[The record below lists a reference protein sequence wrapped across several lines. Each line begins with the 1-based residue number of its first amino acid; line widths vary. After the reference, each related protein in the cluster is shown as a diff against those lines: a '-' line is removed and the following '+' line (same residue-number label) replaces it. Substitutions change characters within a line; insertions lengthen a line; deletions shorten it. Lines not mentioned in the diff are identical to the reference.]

1 MPTTENAPDS
11 EPSIPSKL
19 RRKSRDRL
27 VWVAVSG
34 STNNALLT
42 SIVPLF
48 LLSLGASPFLIG
60 LIATSNHVQKM
71 GRVIGLQY
79 MHRVGK
85 AGLFIWG
92 RAGSAPFGMA
102 LAALAYWGGNGL
114 WAAWIGLLL
123 FSLRGTLQQ
132 VGNTAWWPLV
142 QDNTDGGPVGSYLAH
157 MRLRQRLL
165 ELVLPLGV
173 GWYLGAQPG
182 SDRFALPFAL
192 ALLSTVAGA
201 LVVRGIGE
209 KRQQPPQ
216 EGLSRRLYSVLQTR
230 PMRRYCAFVTARMGI
245 MAATQPLWVVVLTGY
260 GLPVSYFV
268 WMTPVT
274 ALGYMVGLRGW
285 GRLVDAHGPRSSLSI
300 TLTLQALLALAWL
313 YLPDEPLE
321 IAAWAGAVYFFW
333 GALEGGQQMGQ
344 SRAMLDAVSDEYQAE
359 GFALA
364 IYASAVGGVAG
375 GALGGALFQWMQ
387 GQTLELY
394 YMTAAQAG
402 LVIPWLLSTR
412 MAGYGQQTSVRQ
424 LLSRRRDPDS

>member
-1 MPTTENAPDS
+1 MPAGENTSTADDKN
-11 EPSIPSKL
+11 SKDL
-19 RRKSRDRL
+19 RHKSRARL

-60 LIATSNHVQKM
+60 LVATSNHIQKM
-71 GRVIGLQY
+71 GRIIGLHY

-85 AGLFIWG
+85 AGIFVWG
-92 RAGSAPFGMA
+92 RIGSAPFGLA
-102 LAALAYWGGNGL
+102 LAILAYGGGTGL
-114 WAAWIGLLL
+114 WAAWIGLLF

-142 QDNTDGGPVGSYLAH
+142 QDNTDGGAVGSYLAH

-165 ELVLPLGV
+165 ELVLPVGV
-173 GWYLGAQPG
+173 GWYLGAQPN
-182 SDRFALPFAL
+182 SEHFALPFAL
-192 ALLSTVAGA
+192 AIFSTVAGA
-201 LVVRGIGE
+201 IVVRGIGE
-209 KRQQPPQ
+209 KAQTPPE
-216 EGLSRRLYSVLQTR
+216 EGLTRRLYQVLDTP
-230 PMRRYCAFVTARMGI
+230 PMRSYCFFVVARMGI
-245 MAATQPLWVVVLTGY
+245 IAATQPLWVVVLTGH

-274 ALGYMVGLRGW
+274 ALGYMAGLHAW
-285 GRLVDAHGPRSSLSI
+285 GHLVDRHGPRAPLSI

-313 YLPDEPLE
+313 VLPVSPLH
-321 IAAWAGAVYFFW
+321 IALWASAVYFVW

-344 SRAMLDAVSDEYQAE
+344 SRAMLDAVGQDNQAE

-375 GALGGALFQWMQ
+375 GALGGALFQWAQ
-387 GQTLELY
+387 GQALELY
-394 YMTAAQAG
+394 YLASAQAG
-402 LVIPWLLSTR
+402 LLVPWLLSTR
-412 MAGYGQQTSVRQ
+412 LSGYRQQTSVRR
-424 LLSRRRDPDS
+424 LFSRPAP